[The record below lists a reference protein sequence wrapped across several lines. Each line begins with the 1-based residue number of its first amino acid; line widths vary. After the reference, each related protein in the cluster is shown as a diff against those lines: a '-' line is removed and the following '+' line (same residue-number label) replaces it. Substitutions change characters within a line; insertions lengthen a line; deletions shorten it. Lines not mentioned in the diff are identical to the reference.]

1 MCYPANEMGKTIA
14 SEHRESSTARVPAV
28 PPGTAIVY
36 TRYEQEKSVV
46 LNPQDFYRL
55 VALDD
60 ALADVAFD
68 RIEMSELVLEAHRLE
83 DTPSD
88 PIEDPSRIKAL
99 LGL

>member
-1 MCYPANEMGKTIA
+1 MDETIA
-14 SEHRESSTARVPAV
+14 SERRDSSTARVPSV
-28 PPGTAIVY
+28 PPGRAIVY
-36 TRYEQEKSVV
+36 TRYDEEKSVV
-46 LNPQDFYRL
+46 MNPQDFHRL

-83 DTPSD
+83 DTPGT